1 MLTMSYSLDLKNR
14 VLSFIEEG
22 HSKVDASKIFHVS
35 KRAIFLWSK
44 EKKEQGELKLKLRD
58 RKPYK
63 INEAALIAYVKKN
76 PDHYLKEIAASF
88 HVSISAIFYA
98 LRRIKI
104 TLKKKRSSTSSD
116 AKKSV
121 KTSLVK

>member
-1 MLTMSYSLDLKNR
+1 MSYSLDLKKR
-14 VLSFIEEG
+14 VLAFIEEG
-22 HSKVDASKIFHVS
+22 HSKAEASKIFHVS
-35 KRAIFLWSK
+35 KRAVFLWIK

-63 INEAALIAYVKKN
+63 IDDKKLMAYLQKN
-76 PDHYLKEIAASF
+76 PDHYLREISASF

-98 LRRIKI
+98 LRRLKI
-104 TLKKKRSSTSSD
+104 TYKKKRFSTASD

-121 KTSLVK
+121 KTFLKK